1 MVNAYYHCQNVID
14 VTEVKPKHLAH
25 ETMLWECRR
34 RLLATRGMFGFGAI
48 GCYFFAV
55 TKLPLNDTMVL
66 TFLAPLVVALASP
79 VVIKE
84 NPPK

>member
-1 MVNAYYHCQNVID
+1 MAVHSQGIMSMHHVNLY
-14 VTEVKPKHLAH
+14 T
-25 ETMLWECRR
+25 CRR
-34 RLLATRGMFGFGAI
+34 GLLAVRGLFGFGAI

>member
-1 MVNAYYHCQNVID
+1 MCLY
-14 VTEVKPKHLAH
+14 
-25 ETMLWECRR
+25 RR
-34 RLLATRGMFGFGAI
+34 RLLAIRGTLGFGAI

-79 VVIKE
+79 IVIKE

>member
-1 MVNAYYHCQNVID
+1 MMFMHISTGSLKV
-14 VTEVKPKHLAH
+14 PL
-25 ETMLWECRR
+25 CRR
-34 RLLATRGMFGFGAI
+34 KLLAIRGLFGFGAI